1 MFPVLHGTIVCRLVE
16 EVRESCEVDITN
28 DDVFMNTRYVHLWS
42 GVCVCHLSVYQWY
55 VFGEECHK
63 FILADLKILSK
74 WWS

>member
-42 GVCVCHLSVYQWY
+42 GVYVTCLCITGMCLVKSVINLYW
-55 VFGEECHK
+55 
-63 FILADLKILSK
+63 
-74 WWS
+74 